1 MGASD
6 NLPVVRLPI
15 LMCIDIAT
23 IFHHFS
29 AVCHLRFAVFK
40 RASKLILGCNDNVAK
55 CIGKANEIVFAH
67 YSEQT
72 LNRIVGSVIELEHIK
87 KKFALVVEAL
97 YHAIAIRHKANVD
110 DSIGKSHRINAVND
124 GVALVVYIAI
134 KLVLLYHNEAIAGG
148 LTATKQENSQ

>member
-1 MGASD
+1 MWTSD

-15 LMCIDIAT
+15 LMSIDIAT

-29 AVCHLRFAVFK
+29 AVCHSRFAVFK
-40 RASKLILGCNDNVAK
+40 GASKLILGCNDNVAK

-72 LNRIVGSVIELEHIK
+72 LDRIVGSVIELEHIK
-87 KKFALVVEAL
+87 KEFALVVEAL
-97 YHAIAIRHKANVD
+97 YHAIAIRHKANVG
-110 DSIGKSHRINAVND
+110 DSIGKSHRINAAND

>member
-1 MGASD
+1 MGLLGGTKKKEISLLGASD

-72 LNRIVGSVIELEHIK
+72 LDRIVGSVIELEHIK
-87 KKFALVVEAL
+87 KEFALIVEAL
-97 YHAIAIRHKANVD
+97 YHAIAIRHKANVG
-110 DSIGKSHRINAVND
+110 DSVGK
-124 GVALVVYIAI
+124 
-134 KLVLLYHNEAIAGG
+134 KP
-148 LTATKQENSQ
+148 

>member
-1 MGASD
+1 
-6 NLPVVRLPI
+6 
-15 LMCIDIAT
+15 MCIYIAT

-29 AVCHLRFAVFK
+29 AVCHLCFSIFK

-55 CIGKANEIVFAH
+55 CIGKANEVVFAH

-72 LNRIVGSVIELEHIK
+72 LDRIVGSVIELEHIK
-87 KKFALVVEAL
+87 KEFALVVEAL

-110 DSIGKSHRINAVND
+110 DSIGKSHRINAAND

-148 LTATKQENSQ
+148 LAATKQENSQ